1 MKSRKLR
8 ATLIRSKLAEI
19 EESIELVSEHIP
31 ESFDDFSRL
40 GLVKDGIYKRT
51 EFAIENVFDICAIIN
66 SDLMLEMPENEEDII
81 ENLAYKDIL
90 NKEMAEKLRRMKG
103 FRNIVV
109 HRCGKIDDR
118 IAYSI
123 LRTNHDDFYTFTEMI
138 EDFLKSKGC

>member
-31 ESFDDFSRL
+31 EGFEDFSRL

-66 SDLMLEMPENEEDII
+66 SDLCWKCPRT
-81 ENLAYKDIL
+81 KRTS
-90 NKEMAEKLRRMKG
+90 LR
-103 FRNIVV
+103 I
-109 HRCGKIDDR
+109 
-118 IAYSI
+118 
-123 LRTNHDDFYTFTEMI
+123 
-138 EDFLKSKGC
+138 